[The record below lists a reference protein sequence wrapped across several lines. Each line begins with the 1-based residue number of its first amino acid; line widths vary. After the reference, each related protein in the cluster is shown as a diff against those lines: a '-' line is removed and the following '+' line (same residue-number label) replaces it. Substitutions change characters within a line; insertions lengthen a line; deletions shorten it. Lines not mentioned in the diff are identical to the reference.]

1 MNNSLLQYF
10 ALLLIILS
18 IGCED
23 EKADDSAGNLA
34 ESGTIYGTITFSGI
48 WPDSG
53 QVLLTLDTSFPP
65 TGPPAKFEN
74 LTSEGLADS
83 KYDYS
88 FDNLPFASYGAISV
102 TYWPEDY
109 PNGTYSML
117 SGYFQAMIVTQNEP
131 ELEINLS
138 AIFE

>member
-65 TGPPAKFEN
+65 TGPPAKFEYV
-74 LTSEGLADS
+74 TSEGLADS

-88 FDNLPFASYGAISV
+88 FDNLSFASYGAISV

-109 PNGTYSML
+109 PNCTYSML
-117 SGYFQAMIVTQNEP
+117 SGYYQAMIVTQNEP
-131 ELEINLS
+131 ELEVNLS

>member
-1 MNNSLLQYF
+1 MKYSLLQYF

-65 TGPPAKFEN
+65 TGPPAKFEYV
-74 LTSEGLADS
+74 TSESLADS

-88 FDNLPFASYGAISV
+88 FDNLSFASYGAISV

-117 SGYFQAMIVTQNEP
+117 SGYYQAMIVTQNEP
-131 ELEINLS
+131 ELEVNLS

>member
-1 MNNSLLQYF
+1 MMNKSLFQYF
-10 ALLLIILS
+10 TIILIILS

-23 EKADDSAGNLA
+23 ENSDDLA
-34 ESGTIYGTITFSGI
+34 ESGTIYGTITFSGV

-65 TGPPAKFEN
+65 TGPPAKFEYV
-74 LTSEGLADS
+74 TSESLADS

-88 FDNLPFASYGAISV
+88 LDNLPFASYGAISV

-117 SGYFQAMIVTQNEP
+117 GGNFQAMNVNQDEP
-131 ELEINLS
+131 ELEVDLS

>member
-1 MNNSLLQYF
+1 MNNSLLQYL

-18 IGCED
+18 ICCED
-23 EKADDSAGNLA
+23 EKTDDLA

-65 TGPPAKFEN
+65 TGPSAKFEN

-83 KYDYS
+83 KYDNS

-102 TYWPEDY
+102 TYWTED
-109 PNGTYSML
+109 
-117 SGYFQAMIVTQNEP
+117 
-131 ELEINLS
+131 
-138 AIFE
+138 

>member
-1 MNNSLLQYF
+1 MKYSLLQYF

-65 TGPPAKFEN
+65 TGPPAKFEYV
-74 LTSEGLADS
+74 TTEGLADS

-88 FDNLPFASYGAISV
+88 FDNLSFASYGAISV

-117 SGYFQAMIVTQNEP
+117 SGYYQAMIVTQNEP
-131 ELEINLS
+131 ELEVNLS

>member
-65 TGPPAKFEN
+65 TGPPAKFEYV
-74 LTSEGLADS
+74 TSEGLADS

-88 FDNLPFASYGAISV
+88 FDNLSFASYGAISV

-117 SGYFQAMIVTQNEP
+117 SGYYQAMIVTQNEP
-131 ELEINLS
+131 ELEVNLS

>member
-1 MNNSLLQYF
+1 MKYSLLQYF

-65 TGPPAKFEN
+65 TGPPAKFEYVT
-74 LTSEGLADS
+74 LEGLADS

-88 FDNLPFASYGAISV
+88 FDNLSFASYGAISV

-117 SGYFQAMIVTQNEP
+117 SGYYQAMIVTQNEP
-131 ELEINLS
+131 ELEVNLS